1 MSDKAA
7 IHSPNQRFSR
17 SEYIVDMSDAADFVQ
32 TRIDKVQLEGLVVL
46 QIIKHCHE
54 SLPRSVAGSL
64 LGLEADDTLEVT
76 NCFPS
81 PAVQAQPS
89 NMPSSPTS
97 KDKNLQYSTA
107 SDEYQIDMMKNLRE
121 VNMDNNKVGWYQ
133 SALNSTFS
141 TTATIEYQ
149 FQYQRNLGQNAICI
163 VYDPVETT
171 KGTLA
176 IKAFRLTSAFFDQYK
191 SQVFTKEAFAKA
203 DIRSANL
210 LEEIPIHI
218 NNSDL
223 VHVYLADLHAQKLT
237 DSEFDRLD
245 LATNGYF
252 ESSLQNLSAWAD
264 ELAQEHY
271 KFQGYERA
279 VAKQR
284 AQHQQLVQ
292 KRRDE
297 NKVRRDNGE
306 DVLAEEDPNSLLKSL
321 SQPSR
326 LESLLITK
334 QMNTYCEN
342 INRYAGKSLN
352 KLFLAGNLHKE

>member
-1 MSDKAA
+1 MSDGE
-7 IHSPNQRFSR
+7 N
-17 SEYIVDMSDAADFVQ
+17 VDIVQ
-32 TRIDKVQLEGLVVL
+32 TRIEKVQLEGLVVL

-54 SLPRSVAGSL
+54 SMPRTVAGSL
-64 LGLEADDTLEVT
+64 LGLESDDILEVT
-76 NCFPS
+76 NSFPS
-81 PAVQAQPS
+81 PAAQAQPS
-89 NMPSSPTS
+89 NMPTSPTS
-97 KDKNLQYSTA
+97 KDKNLQYSTD

-133 SALNSTFS
+133 SAMNSTFA

-149 FQYQRNLGQNAICI
+149 FQYQQNLGQNAICI

-171 KGTLA
+171 KGSLA
-176 IKAFRLTSAFFDQYK
+176 LKAFRLTSTFCDQYK
-191 SQVFTKEAFAKA
+191 SQVFTKEGFAKA
-203 DIRSANL
+203 DIRSSTL

-218 NNSDL
+218 HNSDL
-223 VHVYLADLHAQKLT
+223 VKCYLEELHKQKLS
-237 DSEFDRLD
+237 DCEFDRLD

-252 ESSLQNLSAWAD
+252 ESSLLNLSAWAD

-279 VAKQR
+279 LAKQR
-284 AQHQQLVQ
+284 AQHQQFVQ
-292 KRRDE
+292 KRREE
-297 NKVRRDNGE
+297 NKIRRDNGDELLPE
-306 DVLAEEDPNSLLKSL
+306 DDPNFFKNLN
-321 SQPSR
+321 QPSR

-342 INRYAGKSLN
+342 INRYAGKNFN